1 MNRLVTVIGT
11 FIVLTLF
18 LLMSSTL
25 ALLIKIMLA
34 SAALLISVVAIFVVA
49 VAFKLISAAV
59 EAEKTDEEEV
69 ASENKEKS

>member
-1 MNRLVTVIGT
+1 
-11 FIVLTLF
+11 
-18 LLMSSTL
+18 
-25 ALLIKIMLA
+25 MLA